1 MISRYGLNVG
11 QIRIQSFRKIECIT
25 FYTLTLKK
33 IKTKTLTI
41 YKELFNV
48 VLQPNKQMHF
58 ITPTQFKRIIEQ
70 DTISAYI
77 NGKPASFMFD
87 NSADEL
93 NVYHTEDDEE
103 FVETVSI
110 SDNKLIATFK
120 NEVLLKANGI
130 TDAANHVI
138 TIVLFKEVPLIPS
151 EEIDR
156 LRGKY

>member
-1 MISRYGLNVG
+1 MRY
-11 QIRIQSFRKIECIT
+11 IT
-25 FYTLTLKK
+25 PSQFKK
-33 IKTKTLTI
+33 I
-41 YKELFNV
+41 V
-48 VLQPNKQMHF
+48 
-58 ITPTQFKRIIEQ
+58 EQ

-77 NGKPASFMFD
+77 DGNPASFMFD
-87 NSADEL
+87 DSADEL
-93 NVYHTEDDEE
+93 NVYHTEDGED

-110 SDNKLIATFK
+110 SNNKLMATFK

-156 LRGKY
+156 LDGKY